1 MKEIKKKS
9 GDDLAKYLN
18 EKREVVRAFRF
29 DIAGSAKKNVKAAM
43 IARKEIA
50 RALTEQNLRNR
61 EVAAGGNAVT
71 A

>member
-9 GDDLAKYLN
+9 GDDLVKFLA

-29 DIAGSAKKNVKAAM
+29 DIAGSAKKNVKSKLL
-43 IARKEIA
+43 ARKEIA
-50 RALTEQNLRNR
+50 RALTEQKLREIQAN
-61 EVAAGGNAVT
+61 NVT